1 MFSFYPIPRGRAGG
15 SNFLNSLKE
24 VLKKES
30 NYCPKWEKA
39 DLILLNSHH
48 WLGSIFKIIKL
59 RIKGKKFVIRVDGPL
74 QIYRKTFFSVFED
87 RIIYS
92 IAKNLCSGVIYQS
105 NWSAYRNKDFDKNL
119 GVLPERIIY
128 NASLSESQN
137 IMNKGEEIC
146 LYVSNSSNSFKGLG
160 EFIDL
165 ANKSKNIPE
174 LSKLKFF
181 IIGNFPS
188 NIKENNLT
196 NLGFKQKKDLEI
208 WMMKCKYFIH
218 PSKFE
223 ACSNA
228 LLEAIHFKMIPFVYS
243 SSSNVE
249 LVQDQRLQFS
259 SVDELIVK
267 LKLVVGN
274 NNFKPKKLMINDIDS
289 AAQNYLDFF
298 EEIVLNKTDKNRFSF
313 YKFINILFSY
323 FNYILFKIIF
333 AVIQRLNLNK

>member
-1 MFSFYPIPRGRAGG
+1 MFSFYPIPTGRAGG

-24 VLKKES
+24 ILKKES
-30 NYCPKWEKA
+30 NYSSKWEKA

-48 WLGSIFKIIKL
+48 WLDSIFKIIKL
-59 RIKGKKFVIRVDGPL
+59 RIKGKKFVIRIDGPL

-105 NWSAYRNKDFDKNL
+105 KWSASRNKDIDRNL

-128 NASLSESQN
+128 NASLSESKN
-137 IMNKGEEIC
+137 IMNKGKEFC
-146 LYVSNSSNSFKGLG
+146 LFVSNSSNSLKGLS

-165 ANKSKNIPE
+165 ANKSKDIPE
-174 LSKLKFF
+174 LSRLKFF
-181 IIGNFPS
+181 IIGNFSS
-188 NIKENNLT
+188 NRKENNLI

-228 LLEAIHFKMIPFVYS
+228 LLEAINFKMIPFVYS

-249 LVQDQRLQFS
+249 LVQDKRLQFS
-259 SVDELIVK
+259 SVDELIIK
-267 LKLVVGN
+267 LKLVISN
-274 NNFKPKKLMINDIDS
+274 KNFKPKNLMLNDIDS
-289 AAQNYLDFF
+289 AAQNYLNFF
-298 EEIVLNKTDKNRFSF
+298 EEILLQNPESNKFSF
-313 YKFINILFSY
+313 FKAINILFSY
-323 FNYILFKIIF
+323 SNYILFKIIF
-333 AVIQRLNLNK
+333 AVIQRLNFK